1 MNNEIFLKKLKEI
14 EDLENSRKNPEAF
27 MALLAIIPSLS
38 FTFLLFFTLIQYIS
52 IGDYL
57 YSLKIVVLPLLTL
70 LCFFGS
76 LYLILY
82 TINKELRLTLQIDK
96 HIYTGSLKDVFDFS
110 VPEINEVLKD
120 MEKEIEG
127 LIIKNKGLS
136 GHDIL
141 RIKEKI
147 KPFVDKRVEELAMRE
162 KLARQEEIKNKLME
176 AQTVSGKMLKD
187 FQDSIKS

>member
-1 MNNEIFLKKLKEI
+1 MNNEIFLKKLKE
-14 EDLENSRKNPEAF
+14 LENSGKKPEAF
-27 MALLAIIPSLS
+27 LALIAIISSLS
-38 FTFLLFFTLIQYIS
+38 FAFLLFFTLIEYVN

-57 YSLKIVVLPLLTL
+57 YSLKIVGLPLLTL

-110 VPEINEVLKD
+110 VSEINEVLKD

-147 KPFVDKRVEELAMRE
+147 KPFVDKRAEELVMRE

>member
-1 MNNEIFLKKLKEI
+1 MNNEIFLKKLKA
-14 EDLENSRKNPEAF
+14 LENSKNLHDAS
-27 MALLAIIPSLS
+27 ALLAGVSCFS
-38 FTFLLFFTLIQYIS
+38 FAFLLFFILVKYVS
-52 IGDYL
+52 VGGYL
-57 YSLKIVVLPLLTL
+57 HSFKIVWVPLLTL
-70 LCFFGS
+70 FVFFGA
-76 LYLILY
+76 LYLTLY
-82 TINKELRLTLQIDK
+82 TIDKEFRLTAQINK
-96 HIYTGSLKDVFDFS
+96 HIYTGNLKDIFDFS

-147 KPFVDKRVEELAMRE
+147 KPFVDKRAEELAMRE
-162 KLARQEEIKNKLME
+162 NLARQEEIKNKLME

>member
-1 MNNEIFLKKLKEI
+1 MNNEIFLKKLKE
-14 EDLENSRKNPEAF
+14 LENSGKKPEAF
-27 MALLAIIPSLS
+27 LALIAIITSLS
-38 FTFLLFFTLIQYIS
+38 FAFLLFFTLIKYVN

-70 LCFFGS
+70 LCFFGA

-96 HIYTGSLKDVFDFS
+96 HIYTGSLKDIFDFS

-147 KPFVDKRVEELAMRE
+147 KPFVDKRAEELAMRE